1 MANRARGETTLEIGG
16 VTHTLC
22 LTLGALAEIEALF
35 EDRVR
40 VDARNLV
47 TVLGVLL
54 RGGGSTIT
62 EAELRAAPLDPLAAA
77 AAISSCFETAL

>member
-35 EDRVR
+35 EDGVR

-54 RGGGSTIT
+54 RGGGSTLT

>member
-1 MANRARGETTLEIGG
+1 MVNRARGETTLEIGG
-16 VTHTLC
+16 VAHTLC

-35 EDRVR
+35 EDGVR

-47 TVLGVLL
+47 TVLDVLL

-62 EAELRAAPLDPLAAA
+62 EAQLRAAPIDPLAAA
-77 AAISSCFETAL
+77 AAISTCFEAAL

>member
-1 MANRARGETTLEIGG
+1 MANRARGETTLDIGG
-16 VTHTLC
+16 VAHTLC

-35 EDRVR
+35 EDGVR

-62 EAELRAAPLDPLAAA
+62 EAQLRAAPIDPLAAA
-77 AAISSCFETAL
+77 AAISTCFETAL

>member
-1 MANRARGETTLEIGG
+1 MANPARGETTLEIGG

-35 EDRVR
+35 ENGVR
-40 VDARNLV
+40 LDARNLV
-47 TVLGVLL
+47 TVLAVLL
-54 RGGGSTIT
+54 RGGGSQIT

-77 AAISSCFETAL
+77 SAISTCFETAL

>member
-35 EDRVR
+35 EDGVR

-54 RGGGSTIT
+54 RGGGSTLT

-77 AAISSCFETAL
+77 AAVSTCFETAL